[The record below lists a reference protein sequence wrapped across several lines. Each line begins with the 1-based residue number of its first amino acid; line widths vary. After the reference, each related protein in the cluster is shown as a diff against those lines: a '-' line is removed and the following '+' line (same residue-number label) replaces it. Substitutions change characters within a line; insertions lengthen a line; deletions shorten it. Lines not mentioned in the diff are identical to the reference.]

1 MLLLL
6 LLLLLLLV
14 MVMVMQALGHR
25 RGCRRSHGSSPTFQ
39 RVGGESSSF
48 VDTSCTAAAADYCTS
63 YTAANAVAAA
73 AAAVDC
79 TKARIL
85 LVSRSAACLHARC
98 RCSGS
103 MC

>member
-1 MLLLL
+1 MLR
-6 LLLLLLLV
+6 LLLLV

-48 VDTSCTAAAADYCTS
+48 VDTSGTAAAADYCAS
-63 YTAANAVAAA
+63 YTAANAVAAAA

-98 RCSGS
+98 RCTGS
-103 MC
+103 MR